1 MKIAV
6 QQGSTLLQAPVE
18 ADGIL
23 WIVVYD
29 KFDQPI
35 AAIEQLGDQTI
46 HVTTVSDAK
55 FAKVIERLAP
65 HKALPSVQNV

>member
-6 QQGSTLLQAPVE
+6 QQGSTLMQPPVE
-18 ADGIL
+18 VDGVL

-35 AAIEQLGDQTI
+35 AAIEQLGDQTV
-46 HVTTVSDAK
+46 HVTTASDAK

-65 HKALPSVQNV
+65 DKAVPSVQSV